1 MFSSNA
7 TADKREA
14 VTDPA
19 GAREDTDS
27 SSKKAKLDTSCTSG
41 TANAAEPA
49 SSPATNDDEQPV
61 STHKE
66 RRGSGTGLI
75 RTLSSSMRNLSS
87 DSLSYVDNFMRRN
100 ISKPSFAKKKTRRG
114 RRRATSKPSSATLA
128 TGTSADNE
136 DPEPM
141 DDDNDEM
148 VMEEEFIYVD
158 TSDLNGSQQQGRLDL
173 DEQASGIFF

>member
-7 TADKREA
+7 TADKRET

-19 GAREDTDS
+19 GAREDS

-41 TANAAEPA
+41 TATAAKPA
-49 SSPATNDDEQPV
+49 SSPAANDDEQPV

-87 DSLSYVDNFMRRN
+87 DSLAYVDNFMRRN